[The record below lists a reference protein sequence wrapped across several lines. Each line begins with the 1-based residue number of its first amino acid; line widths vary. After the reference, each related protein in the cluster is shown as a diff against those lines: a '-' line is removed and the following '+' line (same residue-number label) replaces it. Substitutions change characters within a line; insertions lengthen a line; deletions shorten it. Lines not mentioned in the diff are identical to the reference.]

1 MGGPTRLIHIPR
13 KGAIRLDD
21 RVYRTMPLVANSE
34 GFRTLLKKKNFL
46 RLWLA
51 QLISMTILNA
61 SNYALLILIEEQT
74 NSTTL
79 IGLAIISFSL
89 PAILFG
95 APAGVF
101 VDHMHKRRVLWVSNC
116 LRAIAS
122 LLFVVSLLLNR
133 GVLLPIYLLTF
144 IISSIGQFFTPAEGA
159 SIPMLVTEEE
169 LAPALSLF
177 NVTFM
182 LSQALGFVLFAPILL
197 SVLPT
202 FTVFHIQ
209 FDAIIQ
215 LYVLVAFLYLVC
227 AMLILSISE
236 HSFKSTPKEN
246 TNLASIN
253 SQTIGALNN
262 MWQEMWQGWHF
273 IRTNKQLFQ
282 AVLQLSF
289 AGILLLV
296 IGQLATPIV
305 TQLLGL
311 PPTAMAIVFAPA
323 GIGLVIGSILM
334 PRIMHTLERPRAIFI
349 GTVTITLVTVLIPS
363 LTMLAKLLQPTTWN
377 NNPLLTLIIALLMF
391 IAGIALDFV
400 NIPAQTTMQALSP
413 DWIKGRVL
421 SLQLVL
427 YNALSIPIILFIGGL
442 SDLYG
447 IRRVLYLLAAGQI
460 AFGIWG
466 IYYQHKHPLELI
478 TTEDQ
483 NPTSPQRESPSDQNP
498 ASPQRASMT
507 ENVHLY

>member
-1 MGGPTRLIHIPR
+1 MALAP
-13 KGAIRLDD
+13 
-21 RVYRTMPLVANSE
+21 NSE

-46 RLWLA
+46 RLWVA
-51 QLISMTILNA
+51 QLLSMTILNA

-74 NSTTL
+74 HSTTL

-101 VDHMHKRRVLWVSNC
+101 IDHMQKRRVLWISNC
-116 LRAIAS
+116 LRAIAT

-133 GVLLPIYLLTF
+133 GALLPIFLLTF
-144 IISSIGQFFTPAEGA
+144 IISSIGQFFAPAEGA
-159 SIPMLVTEEE
+159 SIPMLVTEDE
-169 LAPALSLF
+169 LTPALSLF

-182 LSQALGFVLFAPILL
+182 LSQALGFVLFAPIAL

-215 LYVLVAFLYLVC
+215 LYILVAFLYLAC
-227 AMLILSISE
+227 AILILSIPQY
-236 HSFKSTPKEN
+236 SFKSMPDEHKS
-246 TNLASIN
+246 LAPIN
-253 SQTIGALNN
+253 SQTLSALNN
-262 MWQEMWQGWHF
+262 MWQEMWQGWRF

-289 AGILLLV
+289 AGVLLLV

-311 PPTAMAIVFAPA
+311 PPTAMAFVFAPA
-323 GIGLVIGSILM
+323 GIGLVIGSILI
-334 PRIMHTLERPRAIFI
+334 PHIMRVLAQARTIFI
-349 GTVTITLVTVLIPS
+349 GIVTITLVTLLIPT
-363 LTMLAKLLQPTTWN
+363 LTILAKFLQPTSWN
-377 NNPLLTLIIALLMF
+377 SNPLLSLTVALLMF
-391 IAGIALDFV
+391 IAGIGLDLV
-400 NIPAQTTMQALSP
+400 NIPAQTAMQALSP

-442 SDLYG
+442 SDVYG
-447 IRRVLYLLAAGQI
+447 IRHVLYLLAAGQI

-466 IYYQHKHPLELI
+466 IYYEHKHPPELI
-478 TTEDQ
+478 AAEDQ
-483 NPTSPQRESPSDQNP
+483 GPDSPKGEST
-498 ASPQRASMT
+498 T
-507 ENVHLY
+507 ENVHFY

>member
-1 MGGPTRLIHIPR
+1 MALAP
-13 KGAIRLDD
+13 
-21 RVYRTMPLVANSE
+21 NSE

-51 QLISMTILNA
+51 QLLSMTILNA

-74 NSTTL
+74 HSTTL

-89 PAILFG
+89 PAVLFG

-101 VDHMHKRRVLWVSNC
+101 IDHMQKRRVLWVSNC
-116 LRAIAS
+116 LRAIAT
-122 LLFVVSLLLNR
+122 LLFIVSLLLNR
-133 GVLLPIYLLTF
+133 GVLLPVYLLTF
-144 IISSIGQFFTPAEGA
+144 IISAIGQFFTPAEGA
-159 SIPMLVTEEE
+159 SIPMLVTEDE
-169 LAPALSLF
+169 LTPALSLF

-182 LSQALGFVLFAPILL
+182 LSQALGFVLFAPIAL

-215 LYVLVAFLYLVC
+215 LYMLIALLYLVC
-227 AMLILSISE
+227 SILILSIPQ
-236 HSFKSTPKEN
+236 HSFKSTPDEN
-246 TNLASIN
+246 TSRAPIS
-253 SQTIGALNN
+253 SETIGALHN
-262 MWQEMWQGWHF
+262 MWQEMWQGWRF

-289 AGILLLV
+289 AGVLLLV

-305 TQLLGL
+305 TELLGL
-311 PPTAMAIVFAPA
+311 RATAMAFVFAPA
-323 GIGLVIGSILM
+323 GIGLVIGSILI
-334 PRIMHTLERPRAIFI
+334 PRITQTLGRPRAIFI
-349 GTVTITLVTVLIPS
+349 GIVTLTLVTLLIPS
-363 LTMLAKLLQPTTWN
+363 LTILARFLAPTTWN
-377 NNPLLTLIIALLMF
+377 SNPLLSLTIALLMF

-466 IYYQHKHPLELI
+466 IYYEHKHPLEPLI
-478 TTEDQ
+478 AEGQD
-483 NPTSPQRESPSDQNP
+483 P
-498 ASPQRASMT
+498 ASPMKESAT
-507 ENVHLY
+507 ENVPLH

>member
-1 MGGPTRLIHIPR
+1 M
-13 KGAIRLDD
+13 A
-21 RVYRTMPLVANSE
+21 LVSNSE

-46 RLWLA
+46 RIWLA

-61 SNYALLILIEEQT
+61 SNYALLILIEELTQ
-74 NSTTL
+74 STTL

-95 APAGVF
+95 GPAGVF
-101 VDHMHKRRVLWVSNC
+101 VDHMQKRRVLWVSNC
-116 LRAIAS
+116 LRTIAT

-133 GVLLPIYLLTF
+133 GALLPIYILTF
-144 IISSIGQFFTPAEGA
+144 IISSIGQFFAPAEGA
-159 SIPMLVTEEE
+159 SIPILVAEDE
-169 LAPALSLF
+169 LTPALSLF

-182 LSQALGFVLFAPILL
+182 LSQALGFVLFAPIAL

-215 LYVLVAFLYLVC
+215 LYLLIALFYLAC
-227 AMLILSISE
+227 AILILLIPSQ
-236 HSFKSTPKEN
+236 SFKSTSHEHATSAPIS
-246 TNLASIN
+246 T
-253 SQTIGALNN
+253 QTLGAVNN
-262 MWQEMWQGWHF
+262 VWHEMWQGWRF

-305 TQLLGL
+305 TQLLHL
-311 PPTAMAIVFAPA
+311 PATAMAFVFAPA

-334 PRIMHTLERPRAIFI
+334 PRVMRVLEGPRAIFI
-349 GTVTITLVTVLIPS
+349 GIVTLTLATLLVPS
-363 LTMLAKLLQPTTWN
+363 LTILAQLLQPTTWN
-377 NNPLLTLIIALLMF
+377 DNPFLSLTIALLMF

-400 NIPAQTTMQALSP
+400 NIPAQTVMQELSP
-413 DWIKGRVL
+413 DRIKGRVL

-447 IRRVLYLLAAGQI
+447 IRHVLYLLAAGEI

-466 IYYQHKHPLELI
+466 IYYEHKHPLKPK
-478 TTEDQ
+478 TEEEPEALA
-483 NPTSPQRESPSDQNP
+483 PTQECE
-498 ASPQRASMT
+498 T
-507 ENVHLY
+507 ENVHLH

>member
-1 MGGPTRLIHIPR
+1 VSPYQFDYLLAER
-13 KGAIRLDD
+13 KKIVFYDKG
-21 RVYRTMPLVANSE
+21 YRTMALAPNSE
-34 GFRTLLKKKNFL
+34 GFRTLLKKKNFI

-51 QLISMTILNA
+51 QLLSMTILNA

-74 NSTTL
+74 HSTTL

-101 VDHMHKRRVLWVSNC
+101 IDHMQKRRVLWISNC
-116 LRAIAS
+116 LRAIAT

-144 IISSIGQFFTPAEGA
+144 IISAIGQFFTPAEGA
-159 SIPMLVTEEE
+159 SIPMLVTEDE
-169 LAPALSLF
+169 LTPALSLF

-182 LSQALGFVLFAPILL
+182 LSQALGFVFLAPIAL

-209 FDAIIQ
+209 LDAIIQ
-215 LYVLVAFLYLVC
+215 LYMLIAFLYFAC
-227 AMLILSISE
+227 SILILFIPP
-236 HSFKSTPKEN
+236 HSFKSTPAEN
-246 TNLASIN
+246 TSLAPIN
-253 SQTIGALNN
+253 SQTIGTLNN
-262 MWQEMWQGWHF
+262 MWQEMWQGWRF

-296 IGQLATPIV
+296 IGELATPIV
-305 TQLLGL
+305 KELLGL
-311 PPTAMAIVFAPA
+311 PPTAMAFVFAPA
-323 GIGLVIGSILM
+323 GIGLVIGSVLM
-334 PRIMHTLERPRAIFI
+334 PRITQALGRRRAIFI
-349 GTVTITLVTVLIPS
+349 GIVTLTLVTLLIPS
-363 LTMLAKLLQPTTWN
+363 LTILARFLEPTTWN
-377 NNPLLTLIIALLMF
+377 RNPLLSLAVALLMF

-413 DWIKGRVL
+413 EWIKGRVL

-466 IYYQHKHPLELI
+466 IYYEHKHPLEPI
-478 TTEDQ
+478 TVEGKDPAT
-483 NPTSPQRESPSDQNP
+483 PMREST
-498 ASPQRASMT
+498 T
-507 ENVHLY
+507 ENVPLR

>member
-1 MGGPTRLIHIPR
+1 MALAAT
-13 KGAIRLDD
+13 
-21 RVYRTMPLVANSE
+21 SE

-74 NSTTL
+74 QSTTL

-101 VDHMHKRRVLWVSNC
+101 IDHMQKRRVLWISNC
-116 LRAIAS
+116 LRAVAT
-122 LLFVVSLLLNR
+122 LLFVVSLVLNR
-133 GVLLPIYLLTF
+133 GVLLPVYVLTF
-144 IISSIGQFFTPAEGA
+144 IVSSIGQFFAPAEGA
-159 SIPMLVTEEE
+159 SIPMLVTEDE
-169 LAPALSLF
+169 LTPALSLF

-182 LSQALGFVLFAPILL
+182 LSQALGFVLFAPIAL

-215 LYVLVAFLYLVC
+215 LYISIAFLYLVC
-227 AMLILSISE
+227 AILILFIPQR
-236 HSFKSTPKEN
+236 SFKPTPDEN
-246 TNLASIN
+246 ASLAPPIN
-253 SQTIGALNN
+253 SETIGALNN
-262 MWQEMWQGWHF
+262 LWRELRQGWRF
-273 IRTNKQLFQ
+273 IRTNKQLFR

-305 TQLLGL
+305 TQLLFL
-311 PPTAMAIVFAPA
+311 PATAMAFVFAPA
-323 GIGLVIGSILM
+323 GIGLVVGSILM
-334 PRIMHTLERPRAIFI
+334 PRIMRVLERSRAIFI
-349 GTVTITLVTVLIPS
+349 GIVMITLVTLLIPT
-363 LTMLAKLLQPTTWN
+363 LTILAKFLQPDTWN
-377 NNPLLTLIIALLMF
+377 SNPFLTITVALLMF
-391 IAGIALDFV
+391 VSGFALDFV
-400 NIPAQTTMQALSP
+400 NIPAQTTMQELSP

-427 YNALSIPIILFIGGL
+427 YNAFSIPIILFIGGL
-442 SDLYG
+442 SDIYG

-466 IYYQHKHPLELI
+466 IYYEHKHPSERIIAENKNAVSLMGNSE
-478 TTEDQ
+478 
-483 NPTSPQRESPSDQNP
+483 
-498 ASPQRASMT
+498 T
-507 ENVHLY
+507 ENASFH

>member
-1 MGGPTRLIHIPR
+1 MEFVVVVRVGITHAQPPQQFSFDH
-13 KGAIRLDD
+13 KGHCIMALA
-21 RVYRTMPLVANSE
+21 ANSE
-34 GFRTLLKKKNFL
+34 GFRTLLKKKKFL

-61 SNYALLILIEEQT
+61 SNYALLILIEEVT
-74 NSTTL
+74 HSTTL

-101 VDHMHKRRVLWVSNC
+101 VDHMQKRRVLWISNC
-116 LRAIAS
+116 LRAIAT

-159 SIPMLVTEEE
+159 SIPMLVTEDE
-169 LAPALSLF
+169 LPPALSLF

-182 LSQALGFVLFAPILL
+182 LSQALGFVLFAPIVL
-197 SVLPT
+197 SILPT
-202 FTVFHIQ
+202 FTIFHIQ

-215 LYVLVAFLYLVC
+215 LYILIACLYVVC
-227 AMLILSISE
+227 AILILLIPQR
-236 HSFKSTPKEN
+236 SFKSTPQEN
-246 TNLASIN
+246 ASPPPITT
-253 SQTIGALNN
+253 QTLGALSN
-262 MWQEMWQGWHF
+262 MRLQMWQGWRF

-282 AVLQLSF
+282 AVIQLSF

-311 PPTAMAIVFAPA
+311 PATAMAFVFAPA

-334 PRIMHTLERPRAIFI
+334 PRIMRRFARSRTIFTGIVALTMGTL
-349 GTVTITLVTVLIPS
+349 LVPS
-363 LTMLAKLLQPTTWN
+363 LIILAKVLRPTTWN
-377 NNPLLTLIIALLMF
+377 HSPLLSMVVALLLF
-391 IAGIALDFV
+391 ITGIALAFV
-400 NIPAQTTMQALSP
+400 NIPAQTTMQELSP

-427 YNALSIPIILFIGGL
+427 YNAFAIPIILFIGGL

-447 IRRVLYLLAAGQI
+447 IDHVLYLLAAGEI
-460 AFGIWG
+460 AFGLWG
-466 IYYQHKHPLELI
+466 IYYEHKHPPEPAIKEDTEELPPMQ
-478 TTEDQ
+478 EY
-483 NPTSPQRESPSDQNP
+483 E
-498 ASPQRASMT
+498 T
-507 ENVHLY
+507 ENVHLH

>member
-1 MGGPTRLIHIPR
+1 M
-13 KGAIRLDD
+13 A
-21 RVYRTMPLVANSE
+21 LVSNSE

-46 RLWLA
+46 RIWLA

-61 SNYALLILIEEQT
+61 SNYALLILIEELTQ
-74 NSTTL
+74 STTL

-95 APAGVF
+95 GPAGVF
-101 VDHMHKRRVLWVSNC
+101 VDHMPKRRVLWISNC
-116 LRAIAS
+116 LRAIAT
-122 LLFVVSLLLNR
+122 LLFIVSLLLNR
-133 GVLLPIYLLTF
+133 GALLPIYILTF
-144 IISSIGQFFTPAEGA
+144 IISSIGQFFAPAEGA
-159 SIPMLVTEEE
+159 SIPTLVTEDE
-169 LAPALSLF
+169 LTPALSLF

-182 LSQALGFVLFAPILL
+182 LSQALGFVLFAPIAL

-215 LYVLVAFLYLVC
+215 LYLLIALFYLAC
-227 AMLILSISE
+227 AILILLIPPD
-236 HSFKSTPKEN
+236 SFKSTSHEH
-246 TNLASIN
+246 TSLAPIS

-262 MWQEMWQGWHF
+262 MWYEMWQGWCF

-305 TQLLGL
+305 TQLLHL
-311 PPTAMAIVFAPA
+311 PATAMALVFAPA
-323 GIGLVIGSILM
+323 GIGLVVGSILM
-334 PRIMHTLERPRAIFI
+334 PRVMQTLARPRAIFI
-349 GTVTITLVTVLIPS
+349 GIVALTLATLLVPS
-363 LTMLAKLLQPTTWN
+363 LTILAQLLQPTTWN
-377 NNPLLTLIIALLMF
+377 NNPLLSITIALLMF

-400 NIPAQTTMQALSP
+400 NIPAQTTMQELSP
-413 DWIKGRVL
+413 DRIKGRVL

-427 YNALSIPIILFIGGL
+427 YNALSIPIILFVGGL

-447 IRRVLYLLAAGQI
+447 IRHVLYLLAAGEI

-466 IYYQHKHPLELI
+466 IYYEHKHPLAPS
-478 TTEDQ
+478 TEAEKEALAPMQ
-483 NPTSPQRESPSDQNP
+483 ESE
-498 ASPQRASMT
+498 T
-507 ENVHLY
+507 ENVHLH